1 MADNDIIDFYK
12 KADTDSKPEEP
23 LKEQVETPEPVVS
36 EAVAVSIP
44 ESNDPFDKFLFN
56 LAEKLK
62 TEKKITEQQQQQFN
76 ERVVKP
82 TTNPEDPFAKF
93 LESFAGLVK
102 EDENINKEDNIKEA
116 TIDFI
121 NKLKNDDFFDRDIP
135 KIIPKAIP

>member
-12 KADTDSKPEEP
+12 KADTNQTPEEP
-23 LKEQVETPEPVVS
+23 LKEQIETPELVVS
-36 EAVAVSIP
+36 EAVSVPVP

-76 ERVVKP
+76 ERVVQP

-93 LESFAGLVK
+93 
-102 EDENINKEDNIKEA
+102 
-116 TIDFI
+116 
-121 NKLKNDDFFDRDIP
+121 
-135 KIIPKAIP
+135 